1 MTGEREMARIA
12 YSAHRARLIAG
23 MEARGFAYRGM
34 LPWPWEKLAESAKEA
49 WKAGTDAVVEALG
62 VREDEAEL
70 LALLGQLN
78 AEQRTTVLRVLSAL
92 VDGRNDDDRED

>member
-12 YSAHRARLIAG
+12 YSARRSHLIASS
-23 MEARGFAYRGM
+23 EARGFKYRGGQ
-34 LPWPWEKLAESAKEA
+34 PWPWEKLAESAKEA
-49 WKAGTDAVVEALG
+49 WAAGTDAVVEALG
-62 VREDEAEL
+62 VREDETEL
-70 LALLGQLN
+70 LALVGQLT